1 MAILDNN
8 PLYQNISSLTNPI
21 TSGLGNLFEGMNV
34 FGARPSE
41 ALTGILT
48 DEQAKKLRNQ
58 SIVQGL
64 LGTAATYL
72 ATPKNLGVGSVLPY
86 LGKAY
91 LGGMQQSQ
99 NVYDQALAG
108 KAQQLQLEQ
117 GAKRL
122 ELEGLTP
129 LERLMKRREALSA
142 VEQTDKSYNTAQ
154 NQIKILDQA
163 IAKESGGLSTFGA
176 GVEGASL
183 GILARGSKN
192 TPEAEQLRMSPEYA
206 LAYRNQTTPKYVDQV
221 RMDENGN
228 EYYVRV
234 QLPAAKLP
242 SNILPPIP
250 SKEGVTTQG
259 MEEQPQITT
268 QPGQITQPSQVAQ
281 PTQPTQLGESTNVP
295 PNIKKRAQTKQ
306 DIFKQEQDI
315 RKDYINTPEV
325 KAFNEMKTSFGQI
338 NAGLNAKSAAGDL
351 TAATKF
357 MKLLDPGSVVRESE
371 LYLAMNATGLIDRI
385 ANYEARLKNGEVLNP
400 KQRED
405 FRNVANQLFKAA
417 ENTKLNYDKQ
427 YEEIAKSNNLDPA
440 KIIVNYKT
448 SKPSSQIR
456 NKADILK
463 AYGVE

>member
-1 MAILDNN
+1 MALFDNFSN
-8 PLYQNISSLTNPI
+8 P
-21 TSGLGNLFEGMNV
+21 FEGMNI
-34 FGARPSE
+34 FGAKPSE

-48 DEQAKKLRNQ
+48 TDQQDKLKNQAIL
-58 SIVQGL
+58 QGL
-64 LGTAATYL
+64 LGAGATYL
-72 ATPKNLGVGSVLPY
+72 ATPKNLNAGSALPY
-86 LGKAY
+86 LGKAF

-108 KAQQLQLEQ
+108 KIKQQELSQ
-117 GAKRL
+117 GARKL
-122 ELEGLTP
+122 EMEGLTP
-129 LERLMKRREALSA
+129 LEKLMKRRETLSA
-142 VEQTDKSYNTAQ
+142 VKEDDTSYSNAQ

-163 IAKESGGLSTFGA
+163 IAKESGGFAGFGA
-176 GVEGASL
+176 GVEGSSL
-183 GILARGSKN
+183 SILARGSQN
-192 TPEAEQLRMSPEYA
+192 TPEAEALRKTPQYA
-206 LAYRNQTTPKYVDQV
+206 LAHREVTSGKTIMQET
-221 RMDENGN
+221 MDANGN
-228 EYYVRV
+228 VYTVPV
-234 QLPAAKLP
+234 KIQPSALPA
-242 SNILPPIP
+242 NILPPIYG
-250 SKEGVTTQG
+250 EQGVTTKAAD
-259 MEEQPQITT
+259 MTQPQITE
-268 QPGQITQPSQVAQ
+268 QPGQVTPTTQPVSQPAQ
-281 PTQPTQLGESTNVP
+281 API
-295 PNIKKRAQTKQ
+295 IKKQAQSKQ

-315 RKDYINTPEV
+315 RKDYISTPEV

-385 ANYEARLKNGEVLNP
+385 ANYKSRLENGEVLNP

-427 YEEIAKSNNLDPA
+427 YEDIARSNNLDPA

-448 SKPSSQIR
+448 SKPSGQIR